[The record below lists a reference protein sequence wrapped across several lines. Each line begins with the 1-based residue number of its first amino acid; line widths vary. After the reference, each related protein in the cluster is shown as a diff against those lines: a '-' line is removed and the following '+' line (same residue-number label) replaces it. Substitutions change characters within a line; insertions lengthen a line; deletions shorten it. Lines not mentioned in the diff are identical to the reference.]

1 MKSSMIKSIRK
12 RLPIIVFSWSISLI
26 MAALTGCSDK
36 GHCAMHQFDNDLV
49 QIYTTIDAMPAM
61 VKDRKTNKIWN
72 TAFDLYTVIQSITNK
87 SVRGECID
95 RFTNTLFSITIDTSR
110 ENIFNKKELGAL
122 EDELF
127 NYWAF
132 AQWGFNLVN
141 NEHPNDPAS
150 WDILI
155 TALGNYSRMIQAIDE
170 TVTKDDAVKRIHAWH
185 KKNVTTQFNGWVRCI
200 DLMYSSRRD
209 LMSSVC
215 RREVC
220 IRIKTALGE
229 LPSEMAKDD
238 AETLTKDTEGK

>member
-1 MKSSMIKSIRK
+1 MKSSMINSTRK
-12 RLPIIVFSWSISLI
+12 RPPLIAFSLSISLI

-72 TAFDLYTVIQSITNK
+72 TAFGLCTVIQSITNK
-87 SVRGECID
+87 SLRDECID

-132 AQWGFNLVN
+132 AQWGFNLVD

-150 WDILI
+150 WDILV
-155 TALGNYSRMIQAIDE
+155 TALGNYSRMMQAIDE
-170 TVTKDDAVKRIHAWH
+170 TITKDDAVRRINAWH

-200 DLMYSSRRD
+200 GLMYSSRRG
-209 LMSSVC
+209 LMSSAC

-220 IRIKTALGE
+220 KRIKAALGE
-229 LPSEMAKDD
+229 LPPEMAKDD
-238 AETLTKDTEGK
+238 AETLTKDMEAK

>member
-12 RLPIIVFSWSISLI
+12 RLPLIVFSWSISLI

-61 VKDRKTNKIWN
+61 VKDRKPNKIWN

-229 LPSEMAKDD
+229 LPPEMAKDD
-238 AETLTKDTEGK
+238 AETLTKDMEAK